1 MNKVAIVTGGGTGI
15 GKGIAEKLLEAGY
28 DVAVSYLSSDE
39 GAKTL
44 LPKAN
49 ALSRKLVLIKTD
61 LSKYDGVINLFT
73 EFKKHFNR
81 LDLFVN
87 NAGVTAKSFFL
98 DTDEALF
105 DSMCNVDFKGAYFCM
120 QQAAKIMIEKKI
132 EGNIIAISSNHSTAH
147 FAEVSV
153 YGSVKAALNKL
164 CEHAAIELAKYKI
177 RVNIV
182 SPGWTDTGAAR
193 LDAKQ
198 DTYYKIPLKKWTTP
212 DEIADAVLFL
222 ASDSAKSIT
231 GVNLVIDNGALL
243 LCDKG
248 ERYGL

>member
-1 MNKVAIVTGGGTGI
+1 MEKVAIVTGGGTGI
-15 GKGIAEKLLEAGY
+15 GKGIAIKLLQAGY

-44 LPKAN
+44 FPVAEALGRRLVTIKA
-49 ALSRKLVLIKTD
+49 D
-61 LSKYDGVINLFT
+61 LSKYDGVMGLFE

-87 NAGVTAKSFFL
+87 NAGVTMKSQFL
-98 DTDEALF
+98 ETEEALF
-105 DSMCNVDFKGAYFCM
+105 DAICNVDFKGAYFCM
-120 QQAAKIMIEKKI
+120 QQAAKIMVDNNI
-132 EGNIIAISSNHSTAH
+132 EGSIVAISSNNATAH
-147 FAEVSV
+147 FAEVTV

-164 CEHAAIELAKYKI
+164 CEHVAIELAKYKI
-177 RVNIV
+177 RVNVV
-182 SPGWTDTGAAR
+182 SPGWTDTGASR

-212 DEIADAVLFL
+212 DEIADSVLYL

-231 GVNLVIDNGALL
+231 GINMIIDNGALL
-243 LCDKG
+243 LSDKG